1 MISAKLRRNILRRAH
16 RQGYYS
22 QGKPLYLIWGKTWI
36 QTNLKQSP
44 LVKKE
49 N

>member
-1 MISAKLRRNILRRAH
+1 MISAKLRQNIFRRAR

-36 QTNLKQSP
+36 QANMKPSP

>member
-1 MISAKLRRNILRRAH
+1 MISVKLRRNIFRRAR

-36 QTNLKQSP
+36 QIKLKQSP
-44 LVKKE
+44 LVKE
-49 N
+49 ES